1 MGLLDKLRGTTGR
14 EDGPG
19 PAPKAVVAAAMPMTG
34 PGVRAVDRGR
44 NHATQEQWQQVAW
57 TFFDSIGELR
67 GPLVWIANAVSQA
80 DLHATEIDPDTG
92 KPTGPSEDPR
102 ATAAAAQVLGGTA
115 QRGGHLRTLA
125 LGWQVSGESWIVVR
139 PQAGTLRGAQK
150 PDQWLVLSGEKVR
163 AKGASWTYV
172 DPFTGAT
179 VTLGAEDR
187 LIRIWCPHPNDQA
200 KADSACRPALP
211 ICREIEK
218 ASQNIA
224 ARLDSRLAG
233 NGAWLVPEEV
243 DFPRGEH
250 ETVGA
255 ALVDYFLT
263 AAEIGIQQPG
273 QASAQVPLVLT
284 LPGDQIGNATFVDFS
299 TEFDASVVELRQDA
313 LRRLAKTLDMP
324 ADVAEGT
331 QGEANHWS
339 SWKVEEDTYK
349 IYIEPLLKALG
360 DALTEYWF
368 RPALVAMGM
377 TEEQAERYELGWDTT
392 AIVARPDARETLE
405 SLYDKILISDEYML
419 AESGISEDAVPDEE
433 ERTRRFLEKVVLGAP
448 TLLADPNVATA
459 LGLNIEIAPV
469 AAGVEAEVGSGGELE
484 APEPEP
490 AQNALPATQGDE
502 PEPEGVPEGL
512 VAAAE
517 LIVYDALRRAGG
529 RLLTNQ
535 NRGQFKDTP
544 RHELHTVVD
553 HPSLNPTGLLE
564 GSFQFTDRVADAF
577 DLDPEGLE
585 RRLRQ
590 YCSGLIQYQDPHVK
604 AHLVTFLGLVGRR
617 G

>member
-1 MGLLDKLRGTTGR
+1 MS
-14 EDGPG
+14 
-19 PAPKAVVAAAMPMTG
+19 G

-44 NHATQEQWQQVAW
+44 GHATQEQWQQVAW

-80 DLHATEIDPDTG
+80 DIHATEIDPDTG
-92 KPTGPSEDPR
+92 KPTGPTDDAR
-102 ATAAAAQVLGGTA
+102 AVAAAALTLGGPA
-115 QRGGHLRTLA
+115 QRGGLLRTLA
-125 LGWQVSGESWIVVR
+125 LCWQVPGESWIVVR
-139 PQAGTLRGAQK
+139 PQSGTVRGRPK

-163 AKGASWTYV
+163 AKGSSWSYT
-172 DPFTGAT
+172 DPYTGAM
-179 VTLGAEDR
+179 VTLTPNDR
-187 LIRIWCPHPNDQA
+187 LIRVWCPHPNDQA

-243 DFPRGEH
+243 DFPRGDH

-284 LPGDQIGNATFVDFS
+284 LPGEQIGNATFVDFS
-299 TEFDASVVELRQDA
+299 TQFDASVVELRQDA

-360 DALTEYWF
+360 DALTEHWF
-368 RPALVAMGM
+368 RPALIAMGM
-377 TEEQAERYELGWDTT
+377 TAEQADRYELGWDTT

-419 AESGISEDAVPDEE
+419 TESGVTQDAIPDEQ
-433 ERTRRFLEKVVLGAP
+433 ERTRRFLEKVVIGAP
-448 TLLADPNVATA
+448 TLLADPAVATA
-459 LGLNIEIAPV
+459 LGLSIEVSPV
-469 AAGVEAEVGSGGELE
+469 AAGVDAEVGAGGELE
-484 APEPEP
+484 VPEPEP
-490 AQNALPATQGDE
+490 APVRALPGTQNEE
-502 PEPEGVPEGL
+502 PEPEAVPEGL

-517 LIVYDALRRAGG
+517 LIVYDALSRAGG

-535 NRGQFKDTP
+535 NRGQFKSTP
-544 RHELHTVVD
+544 RHELHTVIPYGEAA
-553 HPSLNPTGLLE
+553 HEILE
-564 GSFQFTDRVADAF
+564 GSFQFTDPVAEAF
-577 DLDPEGLE
+577 GYWPRTLREELRDYCTRLLMNE
-585 RRLRQ
+585 RPHDREELRAVLAALPKE
-590 YCSGLIQYQDPHVK
+590 YK
-604 AHLVTFLGLVGRR
+604 R
-617 G
+617 